1 VLNIYRKIYYNSSLS
16 AFDHTPEGKK
26 WRRGKTRKRGRV
38 SLGRPALVSAIPL
51 VRRNLMKAYST
62 DKCISLDTLL
72 NKEMQDDIGS
82 LIDDEGLKAEV
93 TDADLAYDGELEQPE
108 EAEIE
113 EGEIE
118 EVVECTEDEDGGR
131 SCVAVAD
138 EFEDDP
144 VTCYLKEVSSY
155 PLLTQDRE
163 VELALIIKEG
173 QDNLVRMVEQHAL
186 QDKAILDLQ
195 GKIEKLLSH
204 EKTFPGV
211 RDKVLKVVLRT
222 TERLS
227 RDNPDNLTYFQMNR
241 QAKSIMR
248 SIDAAKQEMVKANLR
263 LVLSIAK
270 RYRGRGMSFDDL
282 IQEGNLGLLKA
293 VGRFDHTKG
302 NRFSTYATWR
312 VRQSIIRGIYDK
324 TRTIRLPVH
333 FIELKNLF
341 FKVFYE
347 LLKELGRE
355 PTPQEIADRSK
366 LPLDKVQQVLTLAAQ
381 PVSLETPIGEDEQR
395 LGDFLEDDR
404 ASSPMEE
411 CSDRELAEVTRNLLS
426 TLQPREEKI
435 LRLRFGLDGQ
445 SPETLEKI
453 GKTFNVSKER
463 IRQIEKKALR
473 KLRNPN
479 RQACLKTFVE

>member
-1 VLNIYRKIYYNSSLS
+1 MKSYSVENCIPIDVLLS
-16 AFDHTPEGKK
+16 
-26 WRRGKTRKRGRV
+26 
-38 SLGRPALVSAIPL
+38 
-51 VRRNLMKAYST
+51 
-62 DKCISLDTLL
+62 
-72 NKEMQDDIGS
+72 NKEMQEEMETLVENGMLQSEFEASEIA
-82 LIDDEGLKAEV
+82 LDDETVAESEGG
-93 TDADLAYDGELEQPE
+93 ADEALDMEVCAGEED
-108 EAEIE
+108 E
-113 EGEIE
+113 EGSE
-118 EVVECTEDEDGGR
+118 
-131 SCVAVAD
+131 SCATPMD

-155 PLLTQDRE
+155 PLLSQERE
-163 VELALIIKEG
+163 IELALTIRRG
-173 QDNLVRMVEQHAL
+173 QDRLVELVEENISRKNSIQE
-186 QDKAILDLQ
+186 LDS
-195 GKIEKLLSH
+195 KVKKLICH

-211 RDKVLKVVLRT
+211 RDKILKVILRSV
-222 TERLS
+222 ERAAHDDPSDQLMGDLL
-227 RDNPDNLTYFQMNR
+227 REIR
-241 QAKSIMR
+241 SIMAA
-248 SIDAAKQEMVKANLR
+248 IDLAKQEMVKANLR

-302 NRFSTYATWR
+302 NRFSTYATWW

-355 PTPQEIADRSK
+355 PSPQEIADRAS
-366 LPLDKVQQVLTLAAQ
+366 LPLEKVQMVLTLAAQ
-381 PVSLETPIGEDEQR
+381 PVSLETPIGDDEQR
-395 LGDFLEDDR
+395 LGDFIEDER
-404 ASSPMEE
+404 AVSPMEE

-435 LRLRFGLDGQ
+435 LRLRFGIDGQ
-445 SPETLEKI
+445 PAETLEKI
-453 GKTFNVSKER
+453 GKTFKVSKER

-473 KLRNPN
+473 KLRSPI
-479 RQACLKTFVE
+479 RQASLKTFVE